1 MDREYAR
8 DIIWFFE
15 FMERRRRKK
24 KRKRTYEDLD
34 ERPT

>member
-1 MDREYAR
+1 MDREYAK

-15 FMERRRRKK
+15 FMERRRKK